1 MIENIE
7 ELVKIVSDNYLIKI
21 TKLEKNEESTVGNV
35 YIIYSNNEKFVAKI
49 YDDLNH
55 TKSMIKLH
63 FDLSNKFHIPKI
75 LQTKNNTGYVKLLD
89 SKYIVLY
96 SFLDGT
102 QLGRKFDKLS
112 EDGIK
117 KIALELRKLHEL
129 TRDKNKYNL
138 KEVPFIKSGDIE
150 RKSLLHFDL
159 TKGNIFYNKGKIG
172 FIDFD
177 DAKYGPSVC
186 DVAILVALLFFSKKR
201 GVDKKGLN
209 VFIDAYYSKDI
220 SLKFQ
225 EIKYIK
231 EIAIKW
237 VNYTLKHNEF
247 NPSTTESFEVKK
259 KLIEENLF
267 NEKLIPFKECI
278 GKKLY
283 EMYQDIPN
291 QEVGSTNELK
301 DVSYEEFLKIS
312 KKYIDEETKINEKL
326 NTTTLR
332 YVLFVDDLPVGEV
345 GIRTTINDYWEN
357 RGSQIYYKIRLSERG
372 KKYGNVILNLALME
386 AKKIGFKK
394 IRINCDNKNIASKK
408 IILNNGGKEN
418 IIDYKTKDGLSTS
431 YLIDLDDIKFE

>member
-1 MIENIE
+1 MIKNIE
-7 ELVKIVSDNYLIKI
+7 ELIKIVSDNYLIKV

-35 YIIYSNNEKFVAKI
+35 YIIYSDSEKFVAKI

-63 FDLSNKFHIPKI
+63 SDLSNKFHIPKI
-75 LQTKNNTGYVKLLD
+75 LQNKNNTGYVQLLD

-96 SFLDGT
+96 TFLDGI
-102 QLGRKFDKLS
+102 QLGKKFNKLS
-112 EDGIK
+112 EGVIK
-117 KIALELRKLHEL
+117 EIALELRKLHEL
-129 TRDKNKYNL
+129 TRDNNKYNL
-138 KEVPFIKSGDIE
+138 KAVPFIKSYDIE

-159 TKGNIFYNKGKIG
+159 TKGNIFYTEGKIG

-186 DVAILVALLFFSKKR
+186 DVAILIFLLFFSKKR
-201 GVDKKGLN
+201 GVDKKGLS

-220 SLKFQ
+220 SLKLQ

-267 NEKLIPFKECI
+267 SEKLIPFKQCI

-291 QEVGSTNELK
+291 EEVGSINELK

-312 KKYIDEETKINEKL
+312 KKYVDEEIKINEKL

-332 YVLFVDDLPVGEV
+332 YILFVNDLPVGEV

-372 KKYGNVILNLALME
+372 KNYGNKILNLALIE

-394 IRINCDNKNIASKK
+394 IRINCDNKNIASKR

-431 YLIDLDDIKFE
+431 YLIDLNNKKFE